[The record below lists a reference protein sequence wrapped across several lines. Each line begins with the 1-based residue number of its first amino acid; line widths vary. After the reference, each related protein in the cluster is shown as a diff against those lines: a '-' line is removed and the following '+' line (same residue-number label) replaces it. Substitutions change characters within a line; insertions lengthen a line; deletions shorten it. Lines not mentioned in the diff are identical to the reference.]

1 MRMRLFFSALAAAGL
16 FIACGA
22 ADKRSS
28 FNAGDPDGSVGEGG
42 PAFTPSE
49 DGGAN
54 NCATAQAAAIKP
66 PIDIIVI
73 VDQSES
79 MDEEIVSIKASIN
92 NLSTILATTGID
104 YRVVMIATKD
114 GANSSPY
121 NVCVPPPLGGPNCD
135 SNPPTFRLVNQFVYS
150 NDGLKLALTTL
161 DATAGDKVWAD
172 FLRPNALK
180 IFIPVTDDDSKGSSG
195 ISAANFDA
203 QLLGKAGGQFGTDM
217 ARNYRFYP
225 IIGAS
230 AYPSEVKCGSDA
242 VNNGA
247 EYIALTK
254 MTGGKWFP
262 VCNASF
268 APVFTEIGSTLAEQ
282 SACELAIPTP
292 ANGGEL
298 DPDKVNVK
306 FTSSDGTKTNVVLQD
321 KSAGCEEGANGWQYN
336 TDGTKVLLCGDA
348 CEQARN
354 DPGSKVDV
362 EFGCATQVK

>member
-1 MRMRLFFSALAAAGL
+1 MRTRLFFSALAAAGL

-28 FNAGDPDGSVGEGG
+28 FNTTDPDGSVGEGG
-42 PAFTPSE
+42 PSFTPSQ
-49 DGGAN
+49 DAGAN
-54 NCATAQAAAIKP
+54 NCATATAAAVKP
-66 PIDIIVI
+66 PLDIIVI

-79 MDEEIVSIKASIN
+79 MDEEIVSVKASIN
-92 NLSTILATTGID
+92 NLSTILNATGID
-104 YRVVMIATKD
+104 YHVVMIATKD
-114 GANSSPY
+114 GANSPPY

-135 SNPPTFRLVNQFVYS
+135 SNGSTFRLVNEFIYS
-150 NDGLKLALTTL
+150 NDGLKLTLATL

-180 IFIPVTDDDSKGSSG
+180 VFIPVTDDDSTQM
-195 ISAANFDA
+195 SAVNFDA
-203 QLLGKAGGQFGTDM
+203 QLLGKAGGAFGTDT

-230 AYPSEVKCGSDA
+230 TFPSETKCGSGA
-242 VNNGA
+242 VNNGPV
-247 EYIALTK
+247 YIALTK

-262 VCNASF
+262 VCTADF
-268 APVFTEIGSTLAEQ
+268 APVFNEIGSTLAAQ
-282 SACELAIPTP
+282 SACELSIPTP

-306 FTSSDGTKTNVVLQD
+306 FTSADGKKVEVVLQD
-321 KSAGCEEGANGWQYN
+321 KSAGCEDGANGWQYSA
-336 TDGTKVLLCGDA
+336 DGKKVLLCGAA
-348 CEQARN
+348 CEEARN